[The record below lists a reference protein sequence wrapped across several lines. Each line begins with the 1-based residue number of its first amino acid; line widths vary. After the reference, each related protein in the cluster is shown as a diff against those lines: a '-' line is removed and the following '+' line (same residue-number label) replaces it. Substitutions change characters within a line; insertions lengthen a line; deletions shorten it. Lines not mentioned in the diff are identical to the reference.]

1 MRLRRALAAAALA
14 LLAAP
19 LPQASAHHGLPPCSR
34 PGALSEIG
42 DWVSA
47 KAPRFVE
54 RAGGAGQTIATYV
67 VDPLTPQRA
76 YVTNGTSISAT
87 TDGGCTWTEVFSLPE
102 TPDDVTPF
110 TSATTRITE
119 LAVAEDAKQRTA
131 VWALAQEATDTGGRP
146 HVLYARAG
154 KRGQWVTKDSGLPPG
169 RGHDLTI
176 APTNADFAYLAV
188 DAGKVADPG
197 VGLPSTE
204 APVGGLYATTNG
216 MASWDRRT
224 PLTTQTA
231 YDALAVDPGSANR
244 LWAIE
249 KGLLRHSTD
258 GGRTFDG
265 PRPTDAEQQA
275 KGWQFTALAV
285 VRPPRGLPVVHAW
298 SNSSST
304 LRPVVVVLT
313 DDGAS
318 TKEGP
323 APGPVES
330 AAAAYD
336 GTTAVVS
343 THPQDG
349 RPARVLYG
357 VPGKAD
363 WFDITPGRHTV
374 DLQVSLDKT
383 GTPRTR
389 IHTETAILFFNQAI
403 VPAAPGLPPPGSLV
417 ADPGAPKPVGPPA
430 VVPAVTNL
438 RLHSDES
445 RDVSYLATLPHRN
458 VPLDLFF
465 LLDASESMKQPLPQL
480 KADLQSLVQDLRTA
494 GVDVWA
500 GVGFYRTDCEGP
512 AYRRELAVGPTDDP
526 SRLREALDAVL
537 PRAPGRETQL
547 FALGQVISGAGAP
560 VVPPPTTDCGTPAG
574 LPATSV
580 PPEQQAGFRDSA
592 LKVVVHATDIT
603 FRKAWTCKSQP
614 CVDPKLTPTK
624 PDGSIDLG
632 PATEAFSEAG
642 VLAVG
647 VATGID
653 GAQDGRPDLEAFA
666 AGTRT
671 LAPAGGVDCDGDG
684 TRELAAGK
692 PLVCPTAR
700 HLGPALRG
708 LLSGVSVPR
717 TLLVDTKPSPVLGR
731 VTPTLVRDVDVTRD
745 VRATV
750 TASFSCLGLDPGT
763 YATGLEVRAT
773 GGAVDEALGQ
783 VAASVTCLPAAAVP
797 PAPPAPGQA
806 QGVAP
811 VANPAAAPAVAV
823 PAPAVQPQVN
833 PQVQVNPQPQVGA
846 QDEEQVELALA
857 LAQLGQGQGQDSEVP
872 AAVTMTALSGLVL
885 SGAGVALRR
894 RQRLR
899 PVLAP
904 TR

>member
-19 LPQASAHHGLPPCSR
+19 LPQASAHHILPPCSR
-34 PGALSEIG
+34 PGALTEIG

-47 KAPRFVE
+47 KGPRFVE
-54 RAGGAGQTIATYV
+54 RAGGAGQAITTYV

-76 YVTNGTSISAT
+76 YVTNGTSIDAT

-110 TSATTRITE
+110 AAATTTITE
-119 LAVAEDAKQRTA
+119 LAVSEDAKYRTA
-131 VWALAQEATDTGGRP
+131 VWALAQEATSSGGRP
-146 HVLYARAG
+146 HVLYARDG
-154 KRGQWVTKDSGLPPG
+154 KRGQWVTKESGLPPG

-176 APTNADFAYLAV
+176 TPSNADFAYVVV
-188 DAGKVADPG
+188 DAGKVDDPG
-197 VGLPSTE
+197 VGLPTTQ
-204 APVGGLYATTNG
+204 APLGGLYATTNG

-224 PLTTQTA
+224 PLTTQTS
-231 YDALAVDPGSANR
+231 YDALAVDPGSSNR

-258 GGRTFDG
+258 GGRTFDA

-285 VRPPRGLPVVHAW
+285 VRPPRGQAVVHAW

-313 DDGAS
+313 DEGAT

-357 VPGKAD
+357 QPGKAD

-383 GTPRTR
+383 GTPKTR
-389 IHTETAILFFNQAI
+389 IHTDTAILYFNQAI

-430 VVPAVTNL
+430 VVPARTTL
-438 RLHSDES
+438 RLRADES

-458 VPLDLFF
+458 VPLDLYV
-465 LLDASESMKQPLPQL
+465 LLDASESMKQPLPQI
-480 KADLQSLVQDLRTA
+480 KDDVMAVVQQLRAA

-500 GVGFYRTDCEGP
+500 GVGFYRTDCQGP

-526 SRLREALDAVL
+526 SRLRSALDAVV
-537 PRAPGRETQL
+537 PDAPGRETQL
-547 FALGQVISGAGAP
+547 FALGQVITGAGAP
-560 VVPPPTTDCGTPAG
+560 VVPPPTTDCGVPAG

-580 PPEQQAGFRDSA
+580 PPEQQAGFREAA

-603 FRKAWTCKSQP
+603 FRKAWTCKSGQP

-632 PATEAFSEAG
+632 PAEDAFSQSG

-647 VATGID
+647 VATGLD

-666 AGTRT
+666 RATRT

-684 TRELAAGK
+684 TRELAAGQ

-700 HLGPALRG
+700 HLAPALRG
-708 LLSGVSVPR
+708 LLSQVSVPR
-717 TLLVDTKPSPVLGR
+717 TLLVDTTASPVLAH

-783 VAASVTCLPAAAVP
+783 VAASVTCLPVAALP
-797 PAPPAPGQA
+797 PAPLNPPQA

-811 VANPAAAPAVAV
+811 VAGPAAAPPVAV

-833 PQVQVNPQPQVGA
+833 PQVQANPQPQVGA

-857 LAQLGQGQGQDSEVP
+857 LAQLGQSEQDREVP

-885 SGAGVALRR
+885 GGAGVALRR
-894 RQRLR
+894 RERVR